1 MYADPRFPDLR
12 VGDAERF
19 RAESLLQEAYCVGR
33 LDEVELDERLGQVMR
48 AQTRSELGRS
58 LAGLPRQQLF
68 AMPRPMVPASQ
79 AQGSPLGAAAHLL
92 ALFSWVFGPLL
103 VYAVSTPGTP
113 SRREAARSF
122 NFQLI
127 TAVVAVVVAAIGGAI
142 LPGPAVTVLMV
153 TGWLGWLV
161 LTVMGGAKALAGVP
175 WTNPVLKV
183 LRLEVLKNDGR

>member
-12 VGDAERF
+12 VGDAERS
-19 RAESLLQEAYCVGR
+19 RAESLLQDAYCVGR
-33 LDEVELDERLGQVMR
+33 LDEAELDERLGQVMR
-48 AQTRSELGRS
+48 AQTRSELNRS
-58 LAGLPRQQLF
+58 LAGLPRQHPF
-68 AMPRPMVPASQ
+68 ATPRPMAHATNPQ
-79 AQGSPLGAAAHLL
+79 ATPLGAAAHLL

-103 VYAVSTPGTP
+103 VYAVATPGTP
-113 SRREAARSF
+113 ARREAARAF

-127 TAVVAVVVAAIGGAI
+127 TAVVAVVVAVVGGAI
-142 LPGPAVTVLMV
+142 LPGAAVATLMV